1 MAIHDIKNNLTQFN
15 ALSAVIASDTT
26 TAGAIFDTA
35 DYELG
40 FMVGL
45 FAAAYT
51 DGTYTVLIEESDDS
65 GMSGAVT
72 VSSDKI
78 IGTQADLTVTAVAA
92 TGDRIPTVGVFS
104 NLRYVRVSVVSV
116 STTTGATIILPVT
129 EAAELVPDVV

>member
-1 MAIHDIKNNLTQFN
+1 MAIRDIKNNLTQFN
-15 ALSAVIASDTT
+15 GFSAVIATDTT

-51 DGTYTVLIEESDDS
+51 DGTYTVLIEESEDA

-78 IGTQADLTVTAVAA
+78 IGTLADLTVTAVAA
-92 TGDRIPTVGVFS
+92 LGDVIPTVGVFS
-104 NLRYVRVSVVSV
+104 NLRYIRVSIVSV
-116 STTTGATIILPVT
+116 STSTGATIILPVT